1 MKEVDLVRVT
11 VPNHPKT
18 RALTPEGYYDF
29 SRGNTGELAHNNWIH
44 CRIFML
50 GTEQQYA
57 RVYDAFKHTDPFAR
71 LGWTVKDSCPTS
83 SIYRWTYAVQ
93 PMYDYHHKSDCYGL
107 NFECLK
113 QPPREFVQYISDMC
127 SHLPTRL
134 TWTKNIIEES
144 EDFNFNVGGSDTNRE
159 KENGSKEE
167 ANFVRGYN

>member
-1 MKEVDLVRVT
+1 MKEIDLVRVT

-57 RVYDAFKHTDPFAR
+57 GVYDAFKHTDPFAR

-93 PMYDYHHKSDCYGL
+93 PMYDYHHKSS
-107 NFECLK
+107 FT
-113 QPPREFVQYISDMC
+113 V
-127 SHLPTRL
+127 L
-134 TWTKNIIEES
+134 TLSVSNNLHESLFSTYQTCVIIYLH
-144 EDFNFNVGGSDTNRE
+144 D
-159 KENGSKEE
+159 
-167 ANFVRGYN
+167 